1 MSREEVVWAI
11 IEIAM
16 FMVGITQVLKNFFEP
31 ENKKVKIIIT
41 MAVGAVG
48 GVLLHFLPTWVF
60 VTFLGLSVGVVFYD
74 YILKYME
81 KLITERGNILSAKE
95 KEETGES
102 AGPDER

>member
-60 VTFLGLSVGVVFYD
+60 VTFLGISVGVVFYD

>member
-31 ENKKVKIIIT
+31 ETKKVKIIIT

-60 VTFLGLSVGVVFYD
+60 VTFLGISVGVVFYD

-95 KEETGES
+95 KEETVES